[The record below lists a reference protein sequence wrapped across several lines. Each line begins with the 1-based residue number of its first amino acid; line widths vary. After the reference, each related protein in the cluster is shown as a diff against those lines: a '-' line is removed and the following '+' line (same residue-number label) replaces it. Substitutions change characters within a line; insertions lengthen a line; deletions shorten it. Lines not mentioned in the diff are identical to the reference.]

1 MTEIPGY
8 VKALFVVLVLLI
20 GAMFSISVLTESNN
34 AGMTMIV
41 QSPIKGDLTVYSK
54 PGMCWQGGGTITL
67 YNQVPT
73 ISFGTPE
80 DGGLLARG
88 PIDVRFNDSG
98 RAKVY
103 GNARFELPL
112 DQDQMLEIHRQYR
125 SYDHLVEAL
134 LAKLT
139 VETIVLSANMF
150 SSEDTYGGGKAEYI
164 RLAHDQ
170 LEHGKYQ
177 TDVREEETTDS
188 VTGEKRRVKKV
199 LIRKDAAGNPL
210 RLENPLDKFGIKVSQ
225 LIIDKDFE
233 YEPGILSQ
241 IEAQRSAFMN
251 TVTARAN
258 AQKAMQDALTAEAT
272 GKAEVTTARYQQLVE
287 KEKATVQA
295 DKDKEVATIAAEK
308 EKSVAI
314 VEKEK
319 AEIEANKRLAVAELD
334 RKAAEEKKLADIALG
349 EGEASR
355 KKAVMQADGALE
367 LKLQA
372 YREVNKYYAD
382 AIATYKGAWVPTIVM
397 GGQNAQA
404 GSGGNGSAQD
414 LINMLMVKTAKDLAL
429 DVSNMKPTTV
439 TVSNPKE

>member
-1 MTEIPGY
+1 MNDIPGY
-8 VKALFVVLVLLI
+8 VKALFVVLLLLI
-20 GAMFSISVLTESNN
+20 TAMISVAFLTESNN
-34 AGMTMIV
+34 SGITMIV
-41 QSPIKGDLTVYSK
+41 QSPVKGELTVYSK

-73 ISFGTPE
+73 ISFGSAE
-80 DGGLLARG
+80 DNSSLARG

-112 DQDQMLEIHRQYR
+112 DQEQMLEIHRQYR
-125 SYDHLVEAL
+125 SYDHLVDSL
-134 LAKLT
+134 LSKLT

-199 LIRKDAAGNPL
+199 LIRKGPDGNPL

-258 AQKAMQDALTAEAT
+258 AQKAMQDALTAEAM

-295 DKDKEVATIAAEK
+295 DKEKEVATIAAEMQ
-308 EKSVAI
+308 KSVAM
-314 VEKEK
+314 VDKEK

-334 RKAAEEKKLADIALG
+334 RKAAEEKKMADIALG

-367 LKLQA
+367 LKLDA
-372 YREVNKYYAD
+372 YREVNRFYAN
-382 AIATYKGAWVPTIVM
+382 AISNYKGAWVPTIMM
-397 GGQNAQA
+397 GGQAAQGTT
-404 GSGGNGSAQD
+404 GSSSAQD

-429 DVSNMKPTTV
+429 DVSTMKSGTIV
-439 TVSNPKE
+439 VDNPKE